1 MALEQDREIF
11 DALLSGMMVV
21 KGVSKGKRK
30 AIEVSSGSDSDSDDE
45 PPVKV
50 TRRHRECK

>member
-30 AIEVSSGSDSDSDDE
+30 PIEVSSGSDSDSDDE